1 MEEEP
6 LYDRIGEADLNPI
19 YKDGQVYQH
28 TDVNNMLSILKTAV
42 NENYHDIQKLEN
54 GTKDVE
60 KAKTLDGATLSRYL
74 DETLQANDNKV
85 PSSQQ
90 AKAYVDNLF
99 AEYSPPIRGVDYWTE
114 EDKEEII
121 DEAIEESQLKPKGD
135 YDPTVEYK
143 KLDIVLYQNSSYVAL
158 QTTQGNLPTDTDY
171 WQILVSGELSS
182 EDIVDNLESNY
193 SDKVLSAKQGKVLNE
208 GKLQVFNTV
217 ANMKADTSLKAGM
230 TVKTNGYYNA
240 NDGGHSNYRI
250 RAITNEDVID
260 EMTLIELSDESLVA
274 ELIVEYPVNPIK
286 LGAKA
291 DGITD
296 DSSFIQR
303 AINLGNVR
311 LERKTFKVDNTLTV
325 NGNKVIDLQK
335 ATLIGSANPFF
346 KVNNTG
352 ATAPLTWITI
362 KNGRIETTG
371 NGIKV
376 YDSYFIKIEDMSIKL
391 LGTTGSGIYIENG
404 FNNTLNNNQIYGL
417 DNNNNT
423 CVGIEYSIVNNES
436 IGWINNVTNV
446 QFNSCLIQRVNKG
459 VYLHGVSGGS
469 FDSCMMSNMGFSA
482 CTDTALELGTNSGNW
497 EIINTRCEYSE
508 QLAKISSGGQAN
520 IQGIYIL
527 NSKGIDNAG
536 FLEMSGNIYHV
547 STDSVNR
554 YTILSNTGTIRFG
567 AIGRWGNSG
576 TTICDNTVKLT
587 NMVASTKMFYTTS
600 TNIFFP
606 QYINMKYTGSLVY
619 TVADI
624 IAPEGAEMYL
634 LRRDSDSGWLLP
646 DGSYTARGTL
656 YHLVKLNGV
665 WNII

>member
-1 MEEEP
+1 MAEEP

-335 ATLIGSANPFF
+335 ATLIGNANPFF
-346 KVNNTG
+346 KINNTG

-371 NGIKV
+371 NGIEV

-423 CVGIEYSIVNNES
+423 CVGINYSIVNNEN
-436 IGWINNVTNV
+436 IGWINNITNV
-446 QFNSCLIQRVNKG
+446 MFNSCLIQKVAKG
-459 VYLHGVSGGS
+459 IQLGGTGGS
-469 FDSCMMSNMGFSA
+469 FDSCIMENMGFSS
-482 CTDTALELGTNSGNW
+482 CTNTAYEFGGNSGNW
-497 EIINTRCEYSE
+497 EVINTRCEFSE
-508 QLAKISSGGQAN
+508 QLAKISATAQVN
-520 IQGIYIL
+520 IQGLYLL

-536 FLEMSGNIYHV
+536 FLEMSGNIYHY
-547 STDSVNR
+547 SNDGVNR
-554 YTILSNTGTIRFG
+554 YTILSNTGEIKFG
-567 AIGRWGNSG
+567 SLGRWGNNG
-576 TTICDNTVKLT
+576 TTICDNTVK
-587 NMVASTKMFYTTS
+587 NSKMVASTKSFYTTYN
-600 TNIFFP
+600 TNFFP
-606 QYINMKYTGSLVY
+606 QFVNFHYTGNNTA
-619 TVADI
+619 TVASI
-624 IAPEGAEMYL
+624 QGSEGGEMYL
-634 LRRDSDSGWLLP
+634 LRRDGDAGWLLP
-646 DGSYTARGTL
+646 DGTYTAVGRL
-656 YHLVKLNGV
+656 YHLIYLNGV